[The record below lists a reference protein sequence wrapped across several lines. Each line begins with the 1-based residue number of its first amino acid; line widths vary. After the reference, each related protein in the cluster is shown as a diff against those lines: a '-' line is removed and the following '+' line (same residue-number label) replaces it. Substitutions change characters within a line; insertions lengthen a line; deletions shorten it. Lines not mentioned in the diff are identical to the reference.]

1 MTPPRFPPNSRPW
14 TDIQAEM
21 ESAHKDDKPWYA
33 PRQFKGGS
41 YFGGEDVVQVAND
54 AYQMYINHNAL
65 FAPDLFP
72 SLVKYESELLDA
84 LLEMLT
90 APDGAGGSLTS
101 GGTESIVVAV
111 KAARAWARVHKP
123 DATAPEIVV
132 PHAAHPA
139 FDKAT
144 HILGIKTV
152 RIPNSVDFR
161 ADLDAMAGAINKNTI
176 LIAGS
181 APSYPYGVTDPISDI
196 GALAQK
202 HNLWCHIDA
211 CHGGYVL
218 PFARKLGY
226 PIPDYDFAIDGV
238 TSISVDVHKLGYAN
252 KGVSGLLLRDEA
264 LVEYQRFTF
273 ENWPSG
279 LYSTRSNTG
288 SRSGG
293 GVASAWAVLNYLGE
307 EGYLRI
313 VERILDTR
321 DRFIDG
327 INSIEG
333 LRVYGDPHAYL
344 VAFGPDPQH
353 PPSKDLDI
361 FAVHDGMLDK
371 GWNSNRI
378 VDPEG
383 IHLFFDY
390 SHYDISEQYLTD
402 LALVTSQVRSGNIT
416 RRQTQAVYTRS

>member
-1 MTPPRFPPNSRPW
+1 MTPPRFPQNSRPW
-14 TDIQAEM
+14 PDIQAEM
-21 ESAHKDDKPWYA
+21 ASAHQHDKPWYA

-111 KAARAWARVHKP
+111 KAARAWARDHKP

-152 RIPNSVDFR
+152 RVPTSVDFR
-161 ADLDAMAGAINKNTI
+161 ADLEAMSAAVNENTI

-181 APSYPYGVTDPISDI
+181 APSYPYGVTDPISEI
-196 GALAQK
+196 GALAQQ
-202 HNLWCHIDA
+202 HNLWCHVDA

-226 PIPDYDFAIDGV
+226 PVPDYDFAVDGV

-273 ENWPSG
+273 EDWPSG

-327 INSIEG
+327 INSIDG
-333 LRVYGDPHAYL
+333 LRVYGGPHAYL

-353 PPSKDLDI
+353 LPSKHLDI

-390 SHYDISEQYLTD
+390 SHHDITEQYLTD
-402 LALVTSQVRSGNIT
+402 LALVTSDVRTQNLT
-416 RRQTQAVYTRS
+416 RRPTQTTYTCS

>member
-1 MTPPRFPPNSRPW
+1 MTPTKFPPSSRPW
-14 TDIQAEM
+14 HDVRAEM
-21 ESAHKDDKPWYA
+21 ESAHGEDKPWYA

-41 YFGGEDVVQVAND
+41 YFGGEDVVKVANE

-72 SLVKYESELLDA
+72 SLVRYERELIGA
-84 LLEMLT
+84 LLEMLN
-90 APDGAGGSLTS
+90 APEGAGGSVTS

-111 KAARAWARVHKP
+111 KAAKAWARDHRP
-123 DATAPEIVV
+123 SATEPEIVA
-132 PHAAHPA
+132 PRAAHPA

-152 RIPNSVDFR
+152 RVPGSVDYR
-161 ADLDAMAGAINKNTI
+161 ADVDAMARAINDNTI
-176 LIAGS
+176 MVAGS
-181 APSYPYGVTDPISDI
+181 APSYPYGANDAITEI
-196 GALAQK
+196 GALAEE
-202 HNLWCHIDA
+202 HGLWCHVDA
-211 CHGGYVL
+211 CHGGFVL

-226 PIPDYDFAIDGV
+226 DIPDYDFGVSGV

-252 KGVSGLLLRDEA
+252 KGVSGLLLRDDTLEK
-264 LVEYQRFTF
+264 YQRFTF
-273 ENWPSG
+273 DEWPSG
-279 LYSTRSNTG
+279 LYSTRNNTG

-293 GVASAWAVLNYLGE
+293 GVASAWAVMNYLGE

-313 VERILDTR
+313 VERILGTR

-333 LRVYGDPHAYL
+333 LEVFGTPHAYL
-344 VAFGPDPQH
+344 AAFG
-353 PPSKDLDI
+353 SKSLDI
-361 FAVHDGMLDK
+361 YAVHDGMSDR

-390 SHYDISEQYLTD
+390 SHHDIVEQYLTD
-402 LALVTSQVRSGNIT
+402 LALVTAEVRAGRIT
-416 RRQTQAVYTRS
+416 RRAGEAVYTRS

>member
-1 MTPPRFPPNSRPW
+1 MTPPHFPPNSRPW
-14 TDIQAEM
+14 PDIQAEM
-21 ESAHKDDKPWYA
+21 ASAHQEDKPWYA

-72 SLVKYESELLDA
+72 SLVKYETELLDA
-84 LLEMLT
+84 LLEMLS

-111 KAARAWARVHKP
+111 KAARAWAREHKP

-132 PHAAHPA
+132 PHAAHPS
-139 FDKAT
+139 FDKAG

-152 RIPNSVDFR
+152 RVPTSVNFH
-161 ADLDAMAGAINKNTI
+161 ADLQAMVGAINENTI

-181 APSYPYGVTDPISDI
+181 APSYPYGVNDPITEI

-202 HNLWCHIDA
+202 HNLWCHVDA

-218 PFARKLGY
+218 PFARKIGY
-226 PIPDYDFAIDGV
+226 PLPDYDFAVDGV

-273 ENWPSG
+273 EDWPSG

-313 VERILDTR
+313 VERILNTR

-327 INSIEG
+327 INAIDG
-333 LRVYGDPHAYL
+333 LQVYGTPHAYL

-353 PPSKDLDI
+353 LPSKDLDI

-383 IHLFFDY
+383 IHLFFDN
-390 SHYDISEQYLTD
+390 SHHDIVEQYLTD
-402 LALVTSQVRSGNIT
+402 LALVTNEARTQNLT
-416 RRQTQAVYTRS
+416 RRPTQATYTRS

>member
-1 MTPPRFPPNSRPW
+1 MTPPHFPPNSRPW
-14 TDIQAEM
+14 PDVRSEM
-21 ESAHKDDKPWYA
+21 ASFHEEDKPWYS

-41 YFGGEDVVQVAND
+41 YFGGEDVVQVANE

-72 SLVKYESELLDA
+72 SLVKYERELLDA

-90 APDGAGGSLTS
+90 APEGAGGSVTS

-111 KAARAWARVHKP
+111 KAAKAWARDHKP
-123 DATAPEIVV
+123 DAAAPEIVV

-152 RIPNSVDFR
+152 RVPTSVDFR
-161 ADLDAMAGAINKNTI
+161 ADLQAMADAINENTI

-181 APSYPYGVTDPISDI
+181 APSYPYGINDPISEI
-196 GALAQK
+196 GALAEK
-202 HNLWCHIDA
+202 HNLWCHVDA
-211 CHGGYVL
+211 CHGGFVL

-226 PIPDYDFAIDGV
+226 PIPDYDFAVNGV

-252 KGVSGLLLRDEA
+252 KGVSGLLIRDEA

-273 ENWPSG
+273 EDWPSG

-293 GVASAWAVLNYLGE
+293 GIASAWAVLNYLGE

-313 VERILDTR
+313 VERILNTR

-327 INSIEG
+327 INAIDG
-333 LRVYGDPHAYL
+333 LQVYGTPHAYL
-344 VAFGPDPQH
+344 VAFGPDTQH
-353 PPSKDLDI
+353 QPSTDLDI

-383 IHLFFDY
+383 IHLFFDN
-390 SHYDISEQYLTD
+390 SHHDIAEQYLTD
-402 LALVTSQVRSGNIT
+402 LALVTAEVRSGNIT
-416 RRQTQAVYTRS
+416 RRPTQTTYTRS

>member
-1 MTPPRFPPNSRPW
+1 MPTSKFPQNSRPW
-14 TDIQAEM
+14 PDIQAEM
-21 ESAHKDDKPWYA
+21 ASAHEEDKPWYA

-54 AYQMYINHNAL
+54 AYRMYINHNAL

-72 SLVKYESELLDA
+72 SLVKYERELLDA

-90 APDGAGGSLTS
+90 APGGAGGSLTS

-111 KAARAWARVHKP
+111 KAARAWARDHKP
-123 DATAPEIVV
+123 DASAPEIVV

-139 FDKAT
+139 FDKAA

-152 RIPNSVDFR
+152 RVPTSVDFR
-161 ADLDAMAGAINKNTI
+161 ADLDAMSQAINENTI

-181 APSYPYGVTDPISDI
+181 APSYPYGVTDPISQI
-196 GALAQK
+196 GALSQK
-202 HNLWCHIDA
+202 HNLWCHVDA

-226 PIPDYDFAIDGV
+226 SIPDYDFAVNGV

-273 ENWPSG
+273 EDWPSG

-327 INSIEG
+327 INAIDG
-333 LRVYGDPHAYL
+333 LRVYGTPHAYL

-353 PPSKDLDI
+353 LPSKDLDI

-383 IHLFFDY
+383 IHLFFDN
-390 SHYDISEQYLTD
+390 SHHDITEQYLTD
-402 LALVTSQVRSGNIT
+402 LALVTAQARTQNLT
-416 RRQTQAVYTRS
+416 RRKTKAVYTRS